1 MAGGNAAMRAVA
13 VSGGQTIGRAQA
25 RLSPIT
31 GGGGLADRLYRAPL
45 FAQLRYN
52 GPADTLWRLTG
63 IELIDLSG
71 PVAVGADARG
81 TLNDPQIRGSLR
93 TERARLESPV
103 TGTVIENVVAGG
115 RFGGSQLVIDRF
127 TGTTKRDGAV
137 SGRGTF
143 DFSAARGFGM
153 DLAVDTRAAQLID
166 RDDLKAQVSGPLRIR
181 TGAGGGIISGDLSL
195 VSGSFKLG
203 SATAAAQVPR
213 LPIRELNRAEEDLP
227 APRRAEPWRLQLGLK
242 ADDRLIV
249 TGLGINSEWGSD
261 LSIGGTV
268 TEPRI
273 TGRADLVRGSYD
285 FAGRRFDL
293 ERGTIRFAGESPPNP
308 ILDIVAEGGIQGLNA
323 VIRVTGRGQKPEIAF
338 TSTPALPQDE
348 LLSRLLFGTSIT
360 NLSAPEALQLAAA
373 VASLNNTGGG
383 LDPINS
389 VRSAVGLDRLRILPA
404 DIATGQGT
412 SIAAGKYLNRK
423 VYVEVVT
430 DGRGYSAT
438 RIEYQITRWLSLLSS
453 ISTAGRQGVNVRVSK
468 DY

>member
-1 MAGGNAAMRAVA
+1 VAA
-13 VSGGQTIGRAQA
+13 
-25 RLSPIT
+25 
-31 GGGGLADRLYRAPL
+31 D
-45 FAQLRYN
+45 
-52 GPADTLWRLTG
+52 G

-338 TSTPALPQDE
+338 TEHA
-348 LLSRLLFGTSIT
+348 R
-360 NLSAPEALQLAAA
+360 SAAGRAAQPPPVRHVDHQPVRAGSAAA
-373 VASLNNTGGG
+373 GRGGG
-383 LDPINS
+383 VAEQYGERARPDQQRAIRGRPGS
-389 VRSAVGLDRLRILPA
+389 PAHPAGGHRDWPGDLDRGRQVSEPEGLCGGGDRRARLFRNAHRIS
-404 DIATGQGT
+404 DH
-412 SIAAGKYLNRK
+412 
-423 VYVEVVT
+423 
-430 DGRGYSAT
+430 
-438 RIEYQITRWLSLLSS
+438 RWLSLLSS
-453 ISTAGRQGVNVRVSK
+453 ISTAGRRV
-468 DY
+468 